1 MNYYQ
6 KMRREEDS
14 SFNRNKLNI
23 IVVKNEI

>member
-1 MNYYQ
+1 MDYHE
-6 KMRREEDS
+6 KMRQEEDS